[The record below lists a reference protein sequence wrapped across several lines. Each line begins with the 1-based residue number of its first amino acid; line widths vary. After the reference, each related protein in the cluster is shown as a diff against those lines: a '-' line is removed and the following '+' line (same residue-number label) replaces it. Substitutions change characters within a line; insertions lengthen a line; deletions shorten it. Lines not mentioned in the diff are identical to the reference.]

1 MIIKLFM
8 TFFKVGMFM
17 FGGGAAILPLLQ
29 AEVVERKK
37 WLSEKEVVDY
47 YAIGQCTPGIIAV
60 NVSTFTGYK
69 LAGVKGAIAAT
80 MGIITPSLI
89 IILALAGI
97 ISLFLNNEYV
107 LHAFTGIR
115 VVVTVLIA
123 DIVLNM
129 CKKNIKDIY
138 QFLIFVGVAVL
149 MLAVSV
155 SPAWVV
161 CGAAVLG
168 LSMRKGK
175 KA

>member
-1 MIIKLFM
+1 MIFKLFI
-8 TFFKVGMFM
+8 TFFKIGMFM

-29 AEVVERKK
+29 TEVVERKK
-37 WLSEKEVVDY
+37 WLKEKDVVDY

-69 LAGVKGAIAAT
+69 MAGVKGAIAAT
-80 MGIITPSLI
+80 MGVITPSLV
-89 IILALAGI
+89 IILILAGV

-115 VVVTVLIA
+115 VVVTALIA

-129 CKKNIKDIY
+129 GRKNIKDRY
-138 QFLIFVGVAVL
+138 PLAIFVAVVGL
-149 MLAVSV
+149 MLAVSL
-155 SPAWVV
+155 SPVWVV

-168 LSMRKGK
+168 LFLRKGK
-175 KA
+175 AA

>member
-115 VVVTVLIA
+115 VVVTALIA

-129 CKKNIKDIY
+129 SKKNIKDIY

>member
-1 MIIKLFM
+1 
-8 TFFKVGMFM
+8 
-17 FGGGAAILPLLQ
+17 
-29 AEVVERKK
+29 KK

-115 VVVTVLIA
+115 VVVTALIA

-129 CKKNIKDIY
+129 SKKNIKDIY

-155 SPAWVV
+155 SPAWIV

>member
-1 MIIKLFM
+1 M

-115 VVVTVLIA
+115 VVVTALIA

-129 CKKNIKDIY
+129 SKKNIKDIY

>member
-1 MIIKLFM
+1 M
-8 TFFKVGMFM
+8 
-17 FGGGAAILPLLQ
+17 
-29 AEVVERKK
+29 
-37 WLSEKEVVDY
+37 
-47 YAIGQCTPGIIAV
+47 
-60 NVSTFTGYK
+60 
-69 LAGVKGAIAAT
+69 
-80 MGIITPSLI
+80 
-89 IILALAGI
+89 
-97 ISLFLNNEYV
+97 FLNNEYV

-115 VVVTVLIA
+115 VVVTALIA

-129 CKKNIKDIY
+129 SKKNIKDIY

>member
-1 MIIKLFM
+1 MECLCSA
-8 TFFKVGMFM
+8 VG
-17 FGGGAAILPLLQ
+17 LQ
-29 AEVVERKK
+29 YYRYYRQK
-37 WLSEKEVVDY
+37 WLNEKEVVDY

-115 VVVTVLIA
+115 VVVTALIA

-129 CKKNIKDIY
+129 SKKNIKDIY

-155 SPAWVV
+155 SPAWIV